1 MKLVLIMCLTAML
14 TFSLNAADLAGSW
27 KGSMDTQ
34 MGKTDVTLTISPGAK
49 LAGTAS
55 LGEFSGTIQEGKM
68 DGANVSFE
76 VKIEHGNIAFEGT
89 VAGNEMR
96 LNVTGTQG
104 DKYKL
109 ICARQK

>member
-1 MKLVLIMCLTAML
+1 MKLLLIMCLTAML
-14 TFSLNAADLAGSW
+14 AFSLNAADLAGSW

-34 MGKTDVTLTISPGAK
+34 MGKTDVTLTITPGAK

-55 LGEFSGTIQEGKM
+55 MGGFSGPIQEGKM
-68 DGANVSFE
+68 DGANISFE
-76 VKIEHGNIAFEGT
+76 VKIEHGSIAFEGT

-104 DKYKL
+104 DKYAL